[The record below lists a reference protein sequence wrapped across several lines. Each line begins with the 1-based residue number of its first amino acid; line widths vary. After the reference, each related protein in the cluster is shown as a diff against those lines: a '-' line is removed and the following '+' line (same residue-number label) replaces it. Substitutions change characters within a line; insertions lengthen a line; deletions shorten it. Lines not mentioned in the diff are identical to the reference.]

1 MCNILSLNKDITTDQ
16 KKVGRPGAQ
25 YIEQTSGPQLGGNL
39 CLLPL
44 LLGNT
49 PSIASLFYWAT
60 PPSANQDLGIPPS
73 CGDLKGLPE
82 EVEMYSWTIANF
94 PDFKFPQ
101 FC

>member
-60 PPSANQDLGIPPS
+60 PPRYISQLR
-73 CGDLKGLPE
+73 DLKGLPE

-94 PDFKFPQ
+94 PDF
-101 FC
+101 